1 MKRLLVVVWFL
12 SVLAPTILAG
22 TEYITEEVCHSTSG
36 CWIDT
41 KTGECPDCVIET
53 IEVLH
58 THEEIVEVEAPIE
71 MVVQEV
77 IKEVKVFN
85 DLASLTY
92 SVAKLPEGEYRM
104 KTLVMNEGRVIYWTL
119 PLKMTLQNIVGN
131 VYVVKF
137 SGRGKVLDNSIDCT
151 KPFVLTFTLNHNNKQ
166 VSSSVLDGGSC
177 PNIHTADQ
185 NVVWKTNEKGLKKI
199 KTYSNGVCDVG
210 PCDWITTKTNS
221 YFYERI

>member
-1 MKRLLVVVWFL
+1 MKRLLFAVWFL
-12 SVLAPTILAG
+12 SILSTASLAKETCPLSNGCPIRDGVCIGCIIIEDEPKQIESKPLPV
-22 TEYITEEVCHSTSG
+22 IVVKEVV
-36 CWIDT
+36 
-41 KTGECPDCVIET
+41 K
-53 IEVLH
+53 
-58 THEEIVEVEAPIE
+58 EVE
-71 MVVQEV
+71 
-77 IKEVKVFN
+77 VFN

-104 KTLVMNEGRVIYWTL
+104 KILVMNEGRVIYWTL

-221 YFYERI
+221 YIYERI

>member
-1 MKRLLVVVWFL
+1 MSFNPGLRFRVRSSIDHLRVNLQVNLRVNLQVKIHTLIFYKEYRSIAKQIKALLVQSSNWKDENL
-12 SVLAPTILAG
+12 
-22 TEYITEEVCHSTSG
+22 ITRMS
-36 CWIDT
+36 
-41 KTGECPDCVIET
+41 
-53 IEVLH
+53 LL
-58 THEEIVEVEAPIE
+58 VEV
-71 MVVQEV
+71 V
-77 IKEVKVFN
+77 KEVEVFN

-199 KTYSNGVCDVG
+199 TDRM
-210 PCDWITTKTNS
+210 PA
-221 YFYERI
+221 